1 MTLEAGYQCQCEV
14 SEGVFVPLN
23 GTNCINTD
31 ECATNNGGC
40 QQDCADTEGS
50 YICSCRAGFR
60 LAADRHVCDDID
72 ECEGVVDV
80 CPGSSCMNTYGSYAC
95 IDDAVVVRAD
105 GIASGQVGGVAVLPA
120 SSALLSPGLIAGMVV
135 LTAVLSVVVSL
146 ATLMGVRIVKRRR
159 KNRRQMRQQEDQMSD
174 SSSVNTT
181 GFGRL
186 FFRHA

>member
-1 MTLEAGYQCQCEV
+1 
-14 SEGVFVPLN
+14 
-23 GTNCINTD
+23 
-31 ECATNNGGC
+31 
-40 QQDCADTEGS
+40 
-50 YICSCRAGFR
+50 
-60 LAADRHVCDDID
+60 
-72 ECEGVVDV
+72 
-80 CPGSSCMNTYGSYAC
+80 MNTYGSYAC

-105 GIASGQVGGVAVLPA
+105 GVASGQVGGVAVLPA

-146 ATLMGVRIVKRRR
+146 ATLMGVRIVKSRR